1 MESIFINKYNFLNI
15 LRNSNFDTIYTIID
29 VTKYVDKVI
38 DISFILFLNLF
49 KYFSFLIP
57 FKLKL
62 IIMLYPTENTI
73 PITLNNVSKILISII
88 FSFLKTNENK
98 QNNIDDNMDI
108 NSNVIKSLNNIFF
121 IL

>member
-15 LRNSNFDTIYTIID
+15 LRNSNFDTIYIIID

-98 QNNIDDNMDI
+98 QNNIYDNMDI